1 MACIVYGLMDMEVG
15 QIRYVGQT
23 TRTMK
28 KRFAEHVEHARQ
40 GRKTPVHCW
49 IKSIL
54 DRGGE
59 VGIMPIIENAVLHET
74 EVEVIARLK
83 DEGYDLLNVT
93 NGGEGTLGWIMSDE
107 QRERH
112 SEQMRERFED
122 PEFRERNAAHLRAMT
137 ADPQWRQQH
146 SEHIA
151 TLWNDEIWRAHM
163 MKVRAACWTAERR
176 TARAEMLTLLWRDP
190 RYRDHQVAQRR
201 RVGASPEFVAKMC
214 SVNQE
219 INSRPEVKE
228 RQSVTSCAY
237 WSDPGARAAQSARLK
252 GVPKTAA
259 ARAAYREAAKRR
271 PPRIFSDE
279 ERQRLAELA
288 SKQWKGTKMPEEQK
302 RKIADPTSEQK
313 PSGKPSEKRRC
324 ASSRPWKGN

>member
-83 DEGYDLLNVT
+83 DEGYDLLNLT
-93 NGGEGTLGWIMSDE
+93 DGGEGTLGWIMSDE

-122 PEFRERNAAHLRAMT
+122 PEFRERNAACGFGFSNLGRDCT
-137 ADPQWRQQH
+137 
-146 SEHIA
+146 
-151 TLWNDEIWRAHM
+151 TLSALIY
-163 MKVRAACWTAERR
+163 
-176 TARAEMLTLLWRDP
+176 LTNSL
-190 RYRDHQVAQRR
+190 HEVALYRR
-201 RVGASPEFVAKMC
+201 R
-214 SVNQE
+214 
-219 INSRPEVKE
+219 
-228 RQSVTSCAY
+228 
-237 WSDPGARAAQSARLK
+237 
-252 GVPKTAA
+252 
-259 ARAAYREAAKRR
+259 
-271 PPRIFSDE
+271 
-279 ERQRLAELA
+279 
-288 SKQWKGTKMPEEQK
+288 
-302 RKIADPTSEQK
+302 
-313 PSGKPSEKRRC
+313 
-324 ASSRPWKGN
+324 